1 MTHTASVMPGTG
13 AEKAV
18 YELPE
23 IWEPGWFP
31 KDDYDRVA
39 EDAGLLPPEATTLL
53 DVGCGNGLFLNH
65 LAGTRP
71 AQFTRLVG
79 VDRSAAA
86 LRHVFPAK
94 CRVDIAA
101 LPFAPRAF
109 DIVTCMEVLEHL
121 PAPAYPLALAELA
134 RVSRRFVMVTVPW
147 RQDLDASLCRCPSCR
162 ALFNGDF
169 HLRRYDET
177 AMGALLVAQRFRA
190 VWTRPRGGRQVFSDQ
205 LVLSR
210 LERWW
215 RGQPEM
221 PANAICPACGHRD
234 SDALQRELA
243 RRVSLTASSSSKLPR
258 RGPGLRLL
266 SAFRPT
272 TMTYQRIAALYERLD

>member
-1 MTHTASVMPGTG
+1 MAHTSSVLPRTRT
-13 AEKAV
+13 EKAV

-39 EDAGLLPPEATTLL
+39 EDADLLPPEARTLL

-65 LAGTRP
+65 LARTQPTR
-71 AQFTRLVG
+71 FTRLVG
-79 VDRSAAA
+79 ADRSAAA
-86 LRHVFPAK
+86 LWDVLTAK
-94 CRVDIAA
+94 CYVDIAA
-101 LPFAPRAF
+101 LPFAPRSF
-109 DIVTCMEVLEHL
+109 DVVTCMEVLEHVS
-121 PAPAYPLALAELA
+121 APAYPLALAELA

-147 RQDLDASLCRCPSCR
+147 RQDLDANLCRCPSCR

-169 HLRRYDET
+169 HLRRYDEP
-177 AMGALLVAQRFRA
+177 AMGALLAAQRFRA
-190 VWTRPRGGRQVFSDQ
+190 VWTRPLGGCQVFSDQ

-234 SDALQRELA
+234 SGALQRELA
-243 RRVSLTASSSSKLPR
+243 RRVSLTASGSSTRPR
-258 RGPGLRLL
+258 RGFGRLL
-266 SAFRPT
+266 SAIRPT
-272 TMTYQRIAALYERLD
+272 TMTYRRITALYERLD